1 MTAQNIVMKIW
12 YIAGYIF
19 LAIAVLMLLAMNTA
33 L

>member
-1 MTAQNIVMKIW
+1 MTAQNIAMKIW
-12 YIAGYIF
+12 YVVGYIL

>member
-1 MTAQNIVMKIW
+1 MTAQHVLLKIW
-12 YIAGYIF
+12 YLAGYIL